1 VSDATNVAAL
11 SSKLGL
17 ENGLFVKP
25 EHGYD
30 SVGIDDK
37 SLVFTVTDLQT
48 RVDMMVEQFGG
59 ALIEQYVDG
68 REFSVLVAGS
78 KDKME
83 VFPPVEYVFPKDRQR
98 AAAAAANPTG
108 VAQPTGGPSFITFQD
123 KWGANFENRWH
134 MLDSIKEADNC
145 VKLRDIAFKL
155 YEAFDGQGNAPRIT
169 FAYSSHMK

>member
-1 VSDATNVAAL
+1 VAAL
-11 SSKLGL
+11 SAKLGL

-30 SVGIDDK
+30 SVGIDEK
-37 SLVFTVTDLQT
+37 SLVYNISDLQT

-78 KDKME
+78 KEKME

-98 AAAAAANPTG
+98 TAPVTQASTASATA
-108 VAQPTGGPSFITFQD
+108 GPSFITFQD
-123 KWGANFENRWH
+123 KWGANFENRWR
-134 MLDSIKEADNC
+134 MLDPSKEAANC
-145 VKLRDIAFKL
+145 AALRDIAFKL
-155 YEAFDGQGNAPRIT
+155 YEAFDGQGKYIA
-169 FAYSSHMK
+169 